1 MTAESSIN
9 ATEAQAGAEPEVELD
24 FAEEP
29 TAQPEELDEQ
39 EIEKMKQTLKNME
52 EEAKQIQEIQEQAS
66 LEAAKS
72 EKPPMSNEDRD
83 KRSVYVGNV
92 DYGSTAE
99 ELIKHFG
106 SCGEIETVTI
116 LRDRFTGQP
125 KGFAY
130 IEFKDPTSTTSAVSL
145 NDSLFRSRQLK
156 VTPKRT
162 NVPGISTTNRGRG
175 RGRGRGFRG
184 GFRGRGGFNPYR
196 GGGRG
201 RGVPYYQQS
210 FQPY

>member
-1 MTAESSIN
+1 MTVEA
-9 ATEAQAGAEPEVELD
+9 EAQAATEQEEVELD
-24 FAEEP
+24 FAEEQ
-29 TAQPEELDEQ
+29 TAQPVEEKEIDEE

-52 EEAKQIQEIQEQAS
+52 EEAKKIQEIQEQAS
-66 LEAAKS
+66 LDSTKA
-72 EKPPMSNEDRD
+72 EKPAITNEERD

-130 IEFKDPTSTTSAVSL
+130 IEFKEPTAIASATTL

-175 RGRGRGFRG
+175 RGRGRGFGGFGGFRGGYRGRG
-184 GFRGRGGFNPYR
+184 GFRGRGR
-196 GGGRG
+196 GG
-201 RGVPYYQQS
+201 Y